1 MVERAGLMPHIDAQ
15 REPLAPRRSGGVCG
29 GPRCVAAVPPPSTPQ
44 ATRATSEGEGALGGD
59 LRCAAQ
65 REGGCDGRVDGRR
78 VFVLHLASAV
88 PGRHLCRERAPLR
101 QLRVVL
107 ELVRQGVVE
116 PALAAA
122 LGGEQA
128 DRPQPRAEHRREPQL
143 RLVVAER
150 VGQLE
155 VALTLVDREGA
166 RARHPRHA
174 RGEAV
179 DLGLDLD
186 RGAVFGRGLEGRL
199 ERSAEVRRELVFD
212 LVHGSAQRGALE
224 ELVVL
229 GAVVLGG
236 DRRGVT
242 EQFEGL

>member
-1 MVERAGLMPHIDAQ
+1 MPHIDVQ
-15 REPLAPRRSGGVCG
+15 REPLAPRRSSRAVCM
-29 GPRCVAAVPPPSTPQ
+29 GPRAAWLWCHPHLPPKQHAPPL
-44 ATRATSEGEGALGGD
+44 EGEGALGGD

-199 ERSAEVRRELVFD
+199 ERSAAEARRELVFD
-212 LVHGSAQRGALE
+212 LVHGSAQRCALE